1 MRWLSLT
8 LIAALGV
15 VTLIDMLGRA
25 TPFLT
30 SFPGRGQ
37 LQFVD
42 ITLAS
47 VNSAEVCRPYRGR
60 ETCYW
65 VMRLEADDSRTW
77 RLMLEPLHERQD
89 HRYAL
94 LQAGDRLRLGQ
105 FQGRAYTLQRLYAKT
120 NMPGLESTATL
131 LSEAEL
137 YDWRYRWLL
146 IQALWLILD
155 SLVIA
160 AVLYVLWKRRRTLTA
175 TQQLLAHVLV
185 LTVLGG
191 ALWSW
196 WPEPLPK
203 ERALVDSPVRFFA
216 AGELLDCSAAWG
228 RVTRC
233 QPQRFLLDD
242 QARVWPLAYPA
253 SWTLSIARGAQLD
266 LGVYHGRVY
275 RISYTKAPADE
286 SPKCGYRQ
294 NPLARRTDVIW
305 LCDDD
310 LRTIDPNRDHLADKH
325 AEFAQQLTE
334 LKFPPPMPYGWAEQA
349 YLDLRAQHNSFV
361 SIVLLGLGVVLV
373 LSLFRRGS
381 RPKR

>member
-1 MRWLSLT
+1 MRWRSLT

-15 VTLIDMLGRA
+15 LAFIDMLGRT

-47 VNSAEVCRPYRGR
+47 VNSAEVCHPYRGT

-94 LQAGDRLRLGQ
+94 LQPGDRLRLGQ
-105 FQGRAYTLQRLYAKT
+105 FEGRAYTLQRLYAKT
-120 NMPGLESTATL
+120 STPGLESTAPL

-137 YDWRYRWLL
+137 YEWRYRWFV

-160 AVLYVLWKRRRTLTA
+160 AVLYVLWKRRRTHTA
-175 TQQLLAHVLV
+175 SQLLLAHVLV
-185 LTVLGG
+185 LTVLAGT
-191 ALWSW
+191 LWSW
-196 WPEPLPK
+196 RPQPLPE

-216 AGELLDCSAAWG
+216 AGELLDCAGAWG
-228 RVTRC
+228 RTTRC

-253 SWTLSIARGAQLD
+253 SWTLSIARGAKLD

-275 RISYTKAPADE
+275 RISYTKASADE
-286 SPKCGYRQ
+286 SQKCGYRQ

-305 LCDDD
+305 LCEDD
-310 LRTIDPNRDHLADKH
+310 LRIIDPDRDNLADLQ
-325 AEFAQQLTE
+325 AQFAQQLAE
-334 LKFPPPMPYGWAEQA
+334 LKFPPPMPYRWAEQA
-349 YLDLRAQHNSFV
+349 YLELRAQHNRLLLV
-361 SIVLLGLGVVLV
+361 VLLGLGVFLV
-373 LSLFRRGS
+373 QFLFSQASLPRR
-381 RPKR
+381 

>member
-1 MRWLSLT
+1 MRRLSLT

-15 VTLIDMLGRA
+15 VTFIDMLGRT

-47 VNSAEVCRPYRGR
+47 VNSAQVCHPYRGR
-60 ETCYW
+60 KTCYW

-94 LQAGDRLRLGQ
+94 LQPGDRLRLGQ

-120 NMPGLESTATL
+120 KMPGLESPATL

-137 YDWRYRWLL
+137 YDWRYRWLV
-146 IQALWLILD
+146 IQALWLMLD

-160 AVLYVLWKRRRTLTA
+160 AVLYVLLKRRGTLTA
-175 TQQLLAHVLV
+175 TQQLLANVLV

-196 WPEPLPK
+196 RPQPLPD
-203 ERALVDSPVRFFA
+203 ERALVNSPVRFFA
-216 AGELLDCSAAWG
+216 AGELLDCAAGWG
-228 RVTRC
+228 RSTRC
-233 QPQRFLLDD
+233 RPQRFLLDD

-253 SWTLSIARGAQLD
+253 SWTHSIARGAKLD

-275 RISYTKAPADE
+275 RISYTKASADE
-286 SPKCGYRQ
+286 SQKCGYRQ

-310 LRTIDPNRDHLADKH
+310 LRAIDPNRDHLADLQ
-325 AEFAQQLTE
+325 AE
-334 LKFPPPMPYGWAEQA
+334 
-349 YLDLRAQHNSFV
+349 
-361 SIVLLGLGVVLV
+361 
-373 LSLFRRGS
+373 
-381 RPKR
+381 